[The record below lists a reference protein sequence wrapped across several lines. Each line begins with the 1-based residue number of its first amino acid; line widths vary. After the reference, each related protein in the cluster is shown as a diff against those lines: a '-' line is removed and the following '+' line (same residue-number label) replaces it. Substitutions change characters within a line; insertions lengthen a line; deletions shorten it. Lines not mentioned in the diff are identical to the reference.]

1 MLRSMIK
8 NKTSSH
14 EQESGSNKSKFTMI
28 RKNLILQ
35 SRQLIDDSL
44 KNKSSLD
51 KDELLKQCLPS
62 FLKTTKQKDVKDI
75 ALISL
80 YLVQMKKFMKL
91 FGEDFTSVKDIGY
104 FEQLKKIAST
114 IIYQKYN
121 KNRIVVKF
129 GDEGKK
135 FFLILKGEV
144 QVVLP
149 NKRNII
155 LRQKEFKRY
164 LLLLYIYKE
173 FEILKLVIKENKV
186 NQAKGIFNNG
196 YYFFQDEIN
205 ANNNNEQNQNKEEE
219 NKANMNN
226 NNNYGFKDY
235 KLGFNKIENK
245 KDGNLMNDNINEKNK
260 FKEMK
265 KARFLKKLMR
275 YYLTDEEIAFYE
287 KTKNINTKEV
297 DDDIKV
303 TPIDYINRI
312 MDFSSIILKPL
323 EDETDDDLFV
333 NDDLKASYFIY
344 EYKKLIELQTG
355 DIFGDLALTKNNIKR
370 TATIISID
378 ECHFACLTRELYSA
392 FIEKGN
398 ERIRNNKIN
407 YLCSINILKNYPRF
421 ILEKKLFNNFGFKNF
436 IKDKYILKS
445 NEINNNIIF
454 LKDGIFEVSFSGKLN
469 DLSNLIN
476 LFYKEY
482 NNLANKKERE
492 ELGENLVNNVKLL
505 KPQKYKIER
514 LFQRDINEEFSY
526 ILFLV
531 NAPSIFGFRE
541 TETKISKIIINEK
554 KKTKEKIHEYISN
567 ICVKCNSSKGEYI
580 YIDKNIF
587 YKYIYGTDSTVQDET
602 KNYVLDFL
610 RKLIKRLLNIRY
622 IKLWNLFL
630 SIGVDKSYNSNI
642 NFEKMEFKEDIYKT
656 VNKLLSILK
665 EGQLYSNEISKYIGN
680 YFESKRKLNQNQK
693 QKIKLVSQRYQS
705 DKLKKI
711 IKFVQN
717 SDLKI
722 NKNLDYFSNRAEINS
737 KNSNYLTNTI
747 NNISNKNSNKYNL
760 IPKKLILNNNINQY
774 KLRVQKSSNELHF
787 KGIRIKPK
795 INNKRSISAVT
806 ITNLNKSES
815 IPHKGT
821 QNAKLVIKNNKKF
834 NTIRRA
840 TSALSTA
847 YSFINKNSNQN
858 NFTIKLEHLSKPENN
873 KINEMMLIKSNIY
886 HKNKFIFSA
895 HRPSTSKSSYYSSYF
910 NYIRNSKEKYVRE
923 RINYVIK
930 NTRMAFTKS
939 KNLDKIVRIKRT
951 NSVG

>member
-1 MLRSMIK
+1 M
-8 NKTSSH
+8 
-14 EQESGSNKSKFTMI
+14 
-28 RKNLILQ
+28 
-35 SRQLIDDSL
+35 
-44 KNKSSLD
+44 
-51 KDELLKQCLPS
+51 
-62 FLKTTKQKDVKDI
+62 
-75 ALISL
+75 
-80 YLVQMKKFMKL
+80 
-91 FGEDFTSVKDIGY
+91 
-104 FEQLKKIAST
+104 
-114 IIYQKYN
+114 
-121 KNRIVVKF
+121 
-129 GDEGKK
+129 
-135 FFLILKGEV
+135 
-144 QVVLP
+144 
-149 NKRNII
+149 
-155 LRQKEFKRY
+155 
-164 LLLLYIYKE
+164 
-173 FEILKLVIKENKV
+173 
-186 NQAKGIFNNG
+186 
-196 YYFFQDEIN
+196 
-205 ANNNNEQNQNKEEE
+205 
-219 NKANMNN
+219 
-226 NNNYGFKDY
+226 
-235 KLGFNKIENK
+235 
-245 KDGNLMNDNINEKNK
+245 
-260 FKEMK
+260 
-265 KARFLKKLMR
+265 
-275 YYLTDEEIAFYE
+275 
-287 KTKNINTKEV
+287 
-297 DDDIKV
+297 
-303 TPIDYINRI
+303 
-312 MDFSSIILKPL
+312 
-323 EDETDDDLFV
+323 
-333 NDDLKASYFIY
+333 
-344 EYKKLIELQTG
+344 
-355 DIFGDLALTKNNIKR
+355 
-370 TATIISID
+370 
-378 ECHFACLTRELYSA
+378 
-392 FIEKGN
+392 
-398 ERIRNNKIN
+398 
-407 YLCSINILKNYPRF
+407 
-421 ILEKKLFNNFGFKNF
+421 
-436 IKDKYILKS
+436 
-445 NEINNNIIF
+445 
-454 LKDGIFEVSFSGKLN
+454 
-469 DLSNLIN
+469 
-476 LFYKEY
+476 
-482 NNLANKKERE
+482 
-492 ELGENLVNNVKLL
+492 
-505 KPQKYKIER
+505 
-514 LFQRDINEEFSY
+514 
-526 ILFLV
+526 
-531 NAPSIFGFRE
+531 
-541 TETKISKIIINEK
+541 
-554 KKTKEKIHEYISN
+554 
-567 ICVKCNSSKGEYI
+567 
-580 YIDKNIF
+580 
-587 YKYIYGTDSTVQDET
+587 
-602 KNYVLDFL
+602 
-610 RKLIKRLLNIRY
+610 LNIRY

-806 ITNLNKSES
+806 ITNSNKSES